1 MGVGGLFCKNF
12 SLGGGVLINGNG
24 WHLFQKFGVIPLPP
38 PTIRFGRVGL
48 DLGKEV
54 SHTITIILWKSDNA
68 VATVIVFRKLIMLFV
83 RDLYILD
90 FQDF

>member
-1 MGVGGLFCKNF
+1 MEMGGICFKNLELYP
-12 SLGGGVLINGNG
+12 S
-24 WHLFQKFGVIPLPP
+24 PP